1 MVLHKN
7 LQSINN
13 YSHLSEGRMENISSI
28 ISGNVVDV
36 SSCSQS
42 MRSSGKT
49 TNDTDAPTAVLQ
61 HAIIN
66 GGEFH
71 FHIGSSYKTDK
82 VEHEQKVV
90 NRRRVII
97 SDDSSQEE

>member
-1 MVLHKN
+1 MPSIRRDATQRLFRALDNPRLTNHSARKRLVQTLVDNGVAPTEIVQISGHKN

-42 MRSSGKT
+42 MT
-49 TNDTDAPTAVLQ
+49 
-61 HAIIN
+61 
-66 GGEFH
+66 
-71 FHIGSSYKTDK
+71 
-82 VEHEQKVV
+82 HEQL
-90 NRRRVII
+90 R
-97 SDDSSQEE
+97 